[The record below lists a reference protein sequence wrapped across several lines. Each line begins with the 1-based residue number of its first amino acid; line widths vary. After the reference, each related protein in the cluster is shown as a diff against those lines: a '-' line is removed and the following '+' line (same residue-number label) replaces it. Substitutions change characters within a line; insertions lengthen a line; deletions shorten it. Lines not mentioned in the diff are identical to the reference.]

1 MRTLMRSRQEAK
13 LSANKLTMFFFFV
26 KASHDNVDNSCI
38 EQG

>member
-13 LSANKLTMFFFFV
+13 LSANKLTMFFV

-38 EQG
+38 ELG